1 MKIVADEN
9 VDRLVIERLRSN
21 GHEVLSIAREFASSP
36 DTEVL
41 SISNN
46 QRALLI
52 TEDKDFGELVFH
64 KRRSHFGVLLVRLEG
79 MSRSERVRMVCD
91 IVVHRGKELA
101 NSFSVLTPSS
111 LRTRRA
117 E

>member
-1 MKIVADEN
+1 M
-9 VDRLVIERLRSN
+9 
-21 GHEVLSIAREFASSP
+21 LSIAQEFASSP

-41 SISNN
+41 SISNDE
-46 QRALLI
+46 RALLI

-64 KRRSHFGVLLVRLEG
+64 KKRSHFGVLLVRLEG
-79 MSRSERVRMVCD
+79 MSRPERVRMVCD
-91 IVVHRGKELA
+91 IVLHRGKELA
-101 NSFSVLTPSS
+101 NSFSVLTPGS

>member
-1 MKIVADEN
+1 MKIVADEK
-9 VDRLVIERLRSN
+9 VDRLVMERLRSN
-21 GHEVLSIAREFASSP
+21 GHEVLSIAREFSSSP

-41 SISNN
+41 SISNDEH
-46 QRALLI
+46 ALLI

-64 KRRSHFGVLLVRLEG
+64 KKRSHFGVLLVRLEG
-79 MSRSERVRMVCD
+79 VSRSERVRMVCD
-91 IVVHRGKELA
+91 IVLHRGKELA
-101 NSFSVLTPSS
+101 NSFSVLTPGS

>member
-9 VDRLVIERLRSN
+9 VDRLAIERLRAD
-21 GHEVLSIAREFASSP
+21 GHDVISILRQFPSSP
-36 DTEVL
+36 DIDVL
-41 SISNN
+41 SISNSE
-46 QRALLI
+46 RALLI

-64 KRRSHFGVLLVRLEG
+64 KKRSHFGVLLVRLEG
-79 MSRSERVRMVCD
+79 ISRPERVRMVCD
-91 IVVHRGKELA
+91 IVLNRGKELA
-101 NSFSVLTPSS
+101 NSFSVLTPGS

>member
-21 GHEVLSIAREFASSP
+21 GHEVLSIAQEFRSSP

-46 QRALLI
+46 ERALLL

-64 KRRSHFGVLLVRLEG
+64 KKRSHFGVLLVRLEG
-79 MSRSERVRMVCD
+79 VSRPQRIQMVCD
-91 IVVHRGKELA
+91 IVLHRGKELV

-111 LRTRRA
+111 IRIRRA

>member
-9 VDRLVIERLRSN
+9 IDRLVIERLQTN
-21 GHEVLSIAREFASSP
+21 GHEVLSIARQFASSP

-41 SISNN
+41 SISSNE
-46 QRALLI
+46 RALLI

-64 KRRSHFGVLLVRLEG
+64 KKRSHFGVLLVRLEG
-79 MSRSERVRMVCD
+79 ISRQERIRMVCD
-91 IVVHRGKELA
+91 IIQSRGSELA
-101 NSFSVLTPSS
+101 NAFSVLTPAS
-111 LRTRRA
+111 LRTRRV

>member
-9 VDRLVIERLRSN
+9 VDRLAIERLRKD
-21 GHEVLSIAREFASSP
+21 GHEVLSIAREFAASP
-36 DTEVL
+36 DVEVL

-46 QRALLI
+46 ERALLI

-64 KRRSHFGVLLVRLEG
+64 KKRSYFGVLLVRLEG
-79 MSRSERVRMVCD
+79 VSRPERVRMVCD
-91 IVVHRGKELA
+91 IVLHRGNELV
-101 NSFSVLTPSS
+101 NSFSVLTPGS

>member
-21 GHEVLSIAREFASSP
+21 GNEVLSIAREFASSP

-46 QRALLI
+46 QGALLI

-64 KRRSHFGVLLVRLEG
+64 KKRSHFGILLVRLEG
-79 MSRSERVRMVCD
+79 LSRSERVRLVCD
-91 IVVHRGKELA
+91 IVLHRSNELA
-101 NSFSVLTPSS
+101 NSFSVLTPGS
-111 LRTRRA
+111 LRIRRA